1 MNKIIEV
8 LGMPPPHIIDQAP
21 KAHKYF
27 IKTDKVWVLKKT
39 RDGKKVQYF
48 IFICFRETSQ
58 QIAVFQRCPTAT
70 NKHLY

>member
-39 RDGKKVQYF
+39 RDGKKVRPHESWGGL
-48 IFICFRETSQ
+48 ID
-58 QIAVFQRCPTAT
+58 
-70 NKHLY
+70 